1 MGWSILANKEI
12 LMPTQEIIEKAII
25 GKRVVAI
32 AWVPVLDKD
41 EFAVSSIT
49 LEGGITLKFQGRDG
63 DAVFANLIYPNLE
76 TYTKEVLQ
84 EILDEIKEIDH
95 ADA

>member
-1 MGWSILANKEI
+1 
-12 LMPTQEIIEKAII
+12 MPTQETIEKRII

-63 DAVFANLIYPNLE
+63 DAVFADLMYPSLGA
-76 TYTKEVLQ
+76 YAKEVLQ
-84 EILDEIKEIDH
+84 EILDEVEEMDH